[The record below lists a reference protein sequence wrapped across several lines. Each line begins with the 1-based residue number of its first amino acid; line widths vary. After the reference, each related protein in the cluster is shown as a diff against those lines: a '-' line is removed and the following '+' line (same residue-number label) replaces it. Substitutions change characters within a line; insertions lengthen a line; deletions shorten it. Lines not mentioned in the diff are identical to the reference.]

1 MLVLSRKEGEGI
13 RLGDGIE
20 IEVVSISKGVVRL
33 GIKAPKDVL
42 ILRSELAK
50 AVEETNKAAS
60 TNVSDLSFL
69 NLATRLK
76 QKS

>member
-60 TNVSDLSFL
+60 TNVSDLSLL

>member
-20 IEVVSISKGVVRL
+20 LEIISIGKGVVRL

-50 AVEETNKAAS
+50 AVEQTNKAAS
-60 TNVSDLSFL
+60 SKISQQDLPSL
-69 NLATRLK
+69 TSRLK
-76 QKS
+76 FKP

>member
-20 IEVVSISKGVVRL
+20 LEVISISKGVVRL
-33 GIKAPKDVL
+33 GIKAPKEVL

-50 AVEETNKAAS
+50 AVEQTNKAAS
-60 TNVSDLSFL
+60 FKADAVALP
-69 NLATRLK
+69 NLTSRLK
-76 QKS
+76 FKS

>member
-20 IEVVSISKGVVRL
+20 LEIISIGKGVVRL
-33 GIKAPKDVL
+33 GIKAPKNVL

-50 AVEETNKAAS
+50 AVEQTNKAAS
-60 TNVSDLSFL
+60 SKISQQDLPSL
-69 NLATRLK
+69 TSRLK
-76 QKS
+76 FKP

>member
-20 IEVVSISKGVVRL
+20 LEVVSISKGVVRI

-42 ILRSELAK
+42 ILRNELAK
-50 AVEETNKAAS
+50 AVEEVNKAAS
-60 TNVSDLSFL
+60 SKSDDATLS
-69 NLATRLK
+69 NLSSRLK
-76 QKS
+76 IKS

>member
-20 IEVVSISKGVVRL
+20 LEVVSIGKGVVRL

-50 AVEETNKAAS
+50 AVEATNKAACFKGDTLPLMS
-60 TNVSDLSFL
+60 LTS
-69 NLATRLK
+69 RLK

>member
-20 IEVVSISKGVVRL
+20 LEVVSISKGVVRL

-50 AVEETNKAAS
+50 AVEATNKAAS
-60 TNVSDLSFL
+60 LKGDDMTLPSLSS
-69 NLATRLK
+69 RLK
-76 QKS
+76 LKS